1 MSRPFSYNDENF
13 TVIGNIL
20 FLHVKY
26 VGPLPKDTVLIVLP
40 SEIFKRLSSY
50 TISLYSSQTG
60 FSGGV
65 GSSYSNFYVNSNGKL
80 ISGSDVFAAQGNRYF
95 YGFISLKDI

>member
-26 VGPLPKDTVLIVLP
+26 VGSLPIDTVLIVLP
-40 SEIFKRLSSY
+40 PEIFKRLSSY
-50 TISLYSSQTG
+50 SISLYSPQTS
-60 FSGGV
+60 FSTGA
-65 GSSYSNFYVNSNGKL
+65 SSYSNFYVNSNGEL
-80 ISGSDVFAAQGNRYF
+80 ISGSNVFCN
-95 YGFISLKDI
+95 ILE

>member
-26 VGPLPKDTVLIVLP
+26 VGSLPNDTVLIVLP
-40 SEIFKRLSSY
+40 PEIFKRLSSY
-50 TISLYSSQTG
+50 SISLYSSQTS
-60 FSGGV
+60 FSIGA
-65 GSSYSNFYVNSNGKL
+65 SSYSNFYVNSNGEL
-80 ISGSDVFAAQGNRYF
+80 ILGSDVFAVYGNRYF

>member
-20 FLHVKY
+20 FLHVNY
-26 VGPLPKDTVLIVLP
+26 VGSLPNDTVLIVLSP
-40 SEIFKRLSSY
+40 EIFKRLISY
-50 TISLYSSQTG
+50 TISLYSSQTI
-60 FSGGV
+60 FSIGA
-65 GSSYSNFYVNSNGKL
+65 STYSNFYVNSNGEL
-80 ISGSDVFAAQGNRYF
+80 ISGSDVFASYGNRYF

>member
-26 VGPLPKDTVLIVLP
+26 VGSLPNDTVLIVLP
-40 SEIFKRLSSY
+40 PEIFKRLSSY

-60 FSGGV
+60 FSGG
-65 GSSYSNFYVNSNGKL
+65 GASSYSNFYVNSNGEL
-80 ISGSDVFAAQGNRYF
+80 ISGSNVFAAYGNRYF
-95 YGFISLKDI
+95 YGFILLKDI